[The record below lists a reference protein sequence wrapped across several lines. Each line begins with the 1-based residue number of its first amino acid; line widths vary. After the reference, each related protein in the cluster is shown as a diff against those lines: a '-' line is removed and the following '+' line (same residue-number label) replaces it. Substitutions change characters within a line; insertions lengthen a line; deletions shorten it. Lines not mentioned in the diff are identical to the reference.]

1 MDDEADAPLGRVILT
16 YARSYQALAAV
27 RSLGRRGVEIIAGD
41 EYALTPGALSKYTV
55 GRFTYPSPATDPEGF
70 LDAIDRAID
79 EHAPEPGHPYVLMP
93 VHQETPLVAKARAR
107 FEDRVALP
115 VAPYDSMRIAE
126 HKSKLARY
134 AMELD
139 VPTPR
144 TWFPRSGSELRA
156 LASEMHFPV
165 FVKVPIAA
173 SGVGV
178 VKVET
183 PDEAVA
189 TFEELVAEHRLHPAD
204 HPLVQET
211 APGDDICV
219 TTLFDRGEL
228 RAHMT
233 YRNVLT
239 WPRGHGAGV
248 IRETVDA
255 PAAEGL
261 AERIGRTLLWHG
273 IAQFDFRWTGGEDDP
288 PRLLE
293 INPRFFGGMFQAVA
307 AGVDYPW
314 LLYRL
319 ARGLRVDQPP
329 LDRAPRTEAPVLG
342 LLATLREIAADE
354 ATLKS
359 LETAWDAAK
368 DHARRGHGWRAVRT
382 IVKGLEPML
391 DVDGRLERAK
401 ELLEANE
408 ENVSVLFDQDD
419 DWLPALGLMYPL
431 SVFLRHGKVSHELM
445 SSVEGASSD
454 E

>member
-1 MDDEADAPLGRVILT
+1 MDDQPDPPLGRVILT

-27 RSLGRRGVEIIAGD
+27 RSLGRRGIEVVAGD
-41 EYALTPGALSKYTV
+41 EYALTPGALSRYTI
-55 GRFTYPSPATDPEGF
+55 GRFTYPSPAADPDGF

-79 EHAPEPGHPYVLMP
+79 EHAPGDDRPYVLMP
-93 VHQETPLVAKARAR
+93 VHQETSLVARARAR
-107 FEDRVALP
+107 FEDRVAIP
-115 VAPYDSMRIAE
+115 IAPYDSIRIAE

-144 TWFPRSGSELRA
+144 TVFPRSAGEVRA
-156 LASEMHFPV
+156 LVAEMQLPV

-178 VKVET
+178 VKVES
-183 PDEAVA
+183 PDEAA
-189 TFEELVAEHRLHPAD
+189 RTFDELVERYGLEPAD
-204 HPLVQET
+204 YPLVQEA

-228 RAHMT
+228 CAQMT

-255 PAAEGL
+255 PLAERL
-261 AERIGRTLLWHG
+261 AERIGRTLVWHG
-273 IAQFDFRWTGGEDDP
+273 IAQLDFRWTGRDGDP

-314 LLYRL
+314 LLYRV
-319 ARGLRVDQPP
+319 ACGLPVTQPD
-329 LDRAPRTEAPVLG
+329 LDPNARTEAPVLG

-354 ATLKS
+354 SAMES
-359 LETAWDAAK
+359 LESAWNAARHEMG
-368 DHARRGHGWRAVRT
+368 DGHGWRAVRT
-382 IVKGLEPML
+382 IVKGLRPML
-391 DVDGRLERAK
+391 EVEQRIARAK
-401 ELLEANE
+401 QLLEENE
-408 ENVSVLFDQDD
+408 HNVSVLFDQDD
-419 DWLPALGLMYPL
+419 DPLPALGLMYPL

-445 SSVEGASSD
+445 SSVESASPD